1 MFLGKFIKIPKF
13 TLSPGN
19 CWSGSIFKNNGI
31 SLIETLIALTILI
44 IGVLAIVQLFPL
56 GLKASQ
62 QAKNITLAT
71 NLAQAK
77 IEEIISEEYDQ
88 VGTGNTYEPSLISSG
103 DDFSN
108 YARLTIVHYV
118 DQDLNQIIEDQGLK
132 KVEVQV
138 GWADQFSGNTVT
150 TTLTTLIV
158 NL

>member
-1 MFLGKFIKIPKF
+1 MLNLQAMFLGKFIKIPKLF
-13 TLSPGN
+13 
-19 CWSGSIFKNNGI
+19 FHQNGI

-88 VGTGNTYEPSLISSG
+88 VSIGNAYEPSLG
-103 DDFSN
+103 NDFSN
-108 YARLTIVHYV
+108 YSRLTIVQYV
-118 DQDLNQIIEDQGLK
+118 DQNLNQIIEDQGLK

-138 GWADQFSGNTVT
+138 GLTDQFSGNTVT
-150 TTLTTLIV
+150 TTLTTLIA